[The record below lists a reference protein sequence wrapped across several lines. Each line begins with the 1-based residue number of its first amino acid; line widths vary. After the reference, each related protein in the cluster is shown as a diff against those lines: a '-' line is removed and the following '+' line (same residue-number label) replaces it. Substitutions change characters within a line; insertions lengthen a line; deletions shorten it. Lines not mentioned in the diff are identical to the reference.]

1 MQPGQVRH
9 EVKEVSR
16 LDGHHGPVW
25 RCEFDDDGQML
36 GTTGDDGRLL
46 LWRRQPSGEWALN
59 GELALK
65 RS

>member
-1 MQPGQVRH
+1 
-9 EVKEVSR
+9 
-16 LDGHHGPVW
+16 
-25 RCEFDDDGQML
+25 ML